1 MTVELS
7 PKMEA
12 LIRERIESGA
22 FATPEEVVESALES
36 WNHEDDWMSQNR
48 EEIAAMI
55 EEGWQEAQR
64 GELIDGDVARAELQK
79 FKEDWLKRRQSA

>member
-1 MTVELS
+1 MTVQLS

-36 WNHEDDWMSQNR
+36 WNHEDDWMSENR

-55 EEGWQEAQR
+55 EEGWDSARR
-64 GELIDGDVARAELQK
+64 GELADEETVRARMAE
-79 FKEDWLKRRQSA
+79 FKQVCLKQRRSA